1 MFAGNTAK
9 SKIIVIYAPNFLLHL
24 KNNIT
29 PIRISI
35 NPLIKT
41 NSSEYINAGGT
52 NGIKKSGFIKWFIH
66 TKMYNMAST

>member
-29 PIRISI
+29 PIRTSI

-41 NSSEYINAGGT
+41 NSSEYFSAGGT
-52 NGIKKSGFIKWFIH
+52 NGMKKSGCVKCFIP
-66 TKMYNMAST
+66 TKMYNMEST